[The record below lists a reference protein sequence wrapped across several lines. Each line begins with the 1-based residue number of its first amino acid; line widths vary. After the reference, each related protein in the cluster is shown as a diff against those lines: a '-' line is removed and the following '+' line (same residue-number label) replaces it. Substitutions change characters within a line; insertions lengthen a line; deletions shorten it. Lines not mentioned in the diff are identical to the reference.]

1 MTANLH
7 RRLGLYRFDAELD
20 AGLHWYFL
28 LPRCSSN
35 TIFAMLIDM
44 NKIYPAKF
52 GEKTVRFVLPKDSI
66 DVFVCQQDI
75 LAILK
80 DSCTPDIF
88 PVFDPIFNQ
97 AIADFAD
104 EKDRRAAI
112 LELKTIGRVV
122 HAHAMSNILDVLGDL
137 HATKN
142 QGLRESSFRFNTV
155 FRWYRKAFVLA
166 SNDFGLSLMDTMTS
180 VKSRL
185 DRVNPPHIVNVS
197 HEDNMWIAEC
207 DTFGLV
213 TEAATYDQ
221 LTERVW
227 ELVPVM
233 IEANGLEIDA
243 ESIRLSFQHIETASR
258 QYKVH

>member
-1 MTANLH
+1 
-7 RRLGLYRFDAELD
+7 
-20 AGLHWYFL
+20 
-28 LPRCSSN
+28 
-35 TIFAMLIDM
+35 MLIDM

-137 HATKN
+137 
-142 QGLRESSFRFNTV
+142 
-155 FRWYRKAFVLA
+155 A

-227 ELVPVM
+227 ELVPDM